1 MSSCSSNTN
10 KIPIGTLLFKRLS
23 KVTKSVFGV
32 PGDFNLRLLEQ
43 IYQVPELEWVGNNN
57 ELNAAY
63 TADGYSRIN
72 PHNFSCLVT
81 TYGVGELSALNGIA
95 GSFAENVA
103 VLHIVGSS
111 ALRAR
116 AIADDGNEMDA
127 LFGTIHHLVPGKH
140 TFRQDHDVYSKA
152 VEAYSC
158 YSEYI
163 TEEDILQGNVQK
175 KIDEAIEAVVANHKP
190 GYLFVPSDVAD
201 SLVTCD
207 LERPLDLHQYKNKD
221 LNLNEEKVLDLL
233 LEKVYKSEN
242 PGFVADYFLKRH
254 TSQVID
260 LLNKT
265 NWDCYS
271 TPASRGLCLDETL
284 KNFKGV
290 FCNEKSPLG
299 VFESI
304 KKHDLVLHFGSKINE
319 TTFRYS
325 GTNPEINEWLADQDI
340 CFLGK
345 DFAMIGFK
353 KELIKNISGCK
364 VFNRFLEVLD
374 YNKIKTIVKSEA
386 EQSKGQLYSDSYK
399 LEELSKDKNRLYE
412 QQVSYELSKNI
423 LQKGDI
429 LMCEMSS
436 FAFELENIK
445 LPSEG
450 KIICQSFYAS
460 IGYALPATVGVCKAL
475 KDYKMDNR
483 VVLLQGDGSAQ
494 MTLQELSLFLK
505 YDLNPMILMI
515 NNSGYTIERA
525 IIGATSS
532 YNDLTADWDWQ
543 KMLEAFGDSKKDKH
557 ETFKIHN
564 YDEFKNYI
572 SQKGTKPLNKLHM
585 VELILDKFDYGNG
598 LLIFLGK
605 KKADE

>member
-1 MSSCSSNTN
+1 MSSSDINN
-10 KIPIGTLLFKRLS
+10 IPLGKLLFERLA

-43 IYQVPELEWVGNNN
+43 IYEVPELEWVGNNN

-72 PHNFSCLVT
+72 PHNFSCLIT

-95 GSFAENVA
+95 GAFAENVS

-116 AIADDGNEMDA
+116 AVADDGNEMDA
-127 LFGTIHHLVPGKH
+127 LFGTVHHLVPGKN
-140 TFRQDHDVYSKA
+140 TFRQNHDVYRKA
-152 VEAYSC
+152 AEEYSC
-158 YSEYI
+158 FSESI
-163 TEEDILQGNVQK
+163 TEEDILQGTVQD
-175 KIDEAIEAVVANHKP
+175 KIDEAIETVVANHQP
-190 GYLFVPSDVAD
+190 GYLFVPSDVAER
-201 SLVTCD
+201 LVTCD
-207 LERPLDLHQYKNKD
+207 LNKPLDLYKYKNKK
-221 LNLNEEKVLDLL
+221 LNDNEEKVLNLL
-233 LEKVYKSEN
+233 LDKVYKSEN

-254 TSQVID
+254 ASEVID
-260 LLNKT
+260 LLEKT

-284 KNFKGV
+284 ENFRGV
-290 FCNEKSPLG
+290 FCNEKSPMG

-319 TTFRYS
+319 TSFRYS
-325 GTNPEINEWLADQDI
+325 GNNDEINDWLANQDI
-340 CFLGK
+340 CFLGR
-345 DFAMIGFK
+345 DFAMFGFK

-374 YNKIKTIVKSEA
+374 YSKIQKTMKSKA
-386 EQSKGQLYSDSYK
+386 EQSRGQLYSDSYN
-399 LEELSKDKNRLYE
+399 LEEMVMQKDRLFE
-412 QQVSYELSKNI
+412 QEVSYELSKNI

-429 LMCEMSS
+429 LLCEMST

-450 KIICQSFYAS
+450 RMICQSFYAS

-475 KDYKMDNR
+475 KDYKMNNR
-483 VVLLQGDGSAQ
+483 VLLLQGDGSAQ
-494 MTLQELSLFLK
+494 MTLQELSLFMK
-505 YDLNPMILMI
+505 YDLSPMILML
-515 NNSGYTIERA
+515 NNSGYSIERA
-525 IIGATSS
+525 IIGATST
-532 YNDLTADWDWQ
+532 YNDLTAEWDWQ

-557 ETFKIHN
+557 ETFKISN
-564 YDEFKNYI
+564 YDEFKKYI
-572 SQKGTKPLNKLHM
+572 SEKGTKPLEKVHM

-598 LLIFLGK
+598 LLVFLGK
-605 KKADE
+605 RSADKSM